1 MTAAD
6 DAAERNVPPGAPR
19 RVFDGIVCLQ
29 NFPSPTPDF
38 LIDDGVMRPIVDLL
52 VFVVDL
58 AEVGVIVEDSVNR
71 RRAPWFPA
79 LGRESFGVEF
89 RRDHLRRLD
98 FDIPLKDSP
107 DQPGFLGDDH
117 QFFVFGPVAQNDDPA
132 RVQTLASA
140 GPQLVPGPLRNYLP
154 LVLAECHQNVQH
166 HAPGRGRGIDFL
178 SHGNELDTPFV
189 KLFCQVGKIR
199 DTTAQPVNTVDRDD
213 IDQPGFTVGKQF
225 LQGGPVHVAARKS
238 AVVVMLRQTDPAVRF
253 LTGDVT
259 FAGFPL
265 SVQRIEFLL
274 KPVFNALAA
283 IHGAALFFDRVGH
296 YFTPKNTFPFQQVP
310 VMARATAD
318 REV

>member
-38 LIDDGVMRPIVDLL
+38 LIDDGVMHPIVDLL
-52 VFVVDL
+52 VFVVDF
-58 AEVGVIVEDSVNR
+58 AEIGVIVEDSVNR
-71 RRAPWFPA
+71 RCAPRFSA

-89 RRDHLRRLD
+89 RRDHLRGLD
-98 FDIPLKDSP
+98 FDVPLKDSP
-107 DQPGFLGDDH
+107 DQPGFLGNDR
-117 QFFVFGPVAQNDDPA
+117 QFFVLGPVAQNDDPA
-132 RVQTLASA
+132 SVQTLASA
-140 GPQLVPGPLRNYLP
+140 GPQFVAGPLGNYLL

-178 SHGNELDTPFV
+178 SHGNELNIPFIE
-189 KLFCQVGKIR
+189 LLAEVGKIR
-199 DTTAQPVNTVDRDD
+199 ETSAQSVDF
-213 IDQPGFTVGKQF
+213 IDQDNIDQTRIAVGKQL

-274 KPVFNALAA
+274 KSVFNALAA

-296 YFTPKNTFPFQQVP
+296 YFTPKNTFPFQRVP